1 MGFYTISNLKTKQV
15 KTMSKR
21 ELLNPIQKQV
31 IADKYKNKEAT
42 QEELAIEF
50 EVSATTIRRTLY
62 EFGLCTFNSEV
73 TAKERSLLETIKQFN
88 IKTVDQLRSVLAKG
102 VQCQ

>member
-1 MGFYTISNLKTKQV
+1 
-15 KTMSKR
+15 MSKR
-21 ELLNPIQKQV
+21 KLLNSTQKQA

-42 QEELAIEF
+42 QEELATEF

-62 EFGLCTFNSEV
+62 EFGLCKFDSEV
-73 TAKERSLLETIKQFN
+73 TSKERSLLETIKQFN

>member
-1 MGFYTISNLKTKQV
+1 MGFYTIPNLKTKQV
-15 KTMSKR
+15 KTMPKR

-62 EFGLCTFNSEV
+62 EFGLCKFNSEV
-73 TAKERSLLETIKQFN
+73 TTKERSLLETIKQFN

-102 VQCQ
+102 VKCQ

>member
-1 MGFYTISNLKTKQV
+1 
-15 KTMSKR
+15 MSKR

-62 EFGLCTFNSEV
+62 EFGLCKFDSEV
-73 TAKERSLLETIKQFN
+73 TTKERSLLEVIKQYG
-88 IKTVDQLRSVLAKG
+88 ISTAEQLRSVLAKG

>member
-1 MGFYTISNLKTKQV
+1 
-15 KTMSKR
+15 MSKR
-21 ELLNPIQKQV
+21 ELLNPTQKQV

-62 EFGLCTFNSEV
+62 EFGLCQFNSEV
-73 TAKERSLLETIKQFN
+73 THKERSLLEVIKQYG
-88 IKTVDQLRSVLAKG
+88 ISTTEQLRSVLAKG

>member
-1 MGFYTISNLKTKQV
+1 
-15 KTMSKR
+15 MSKR
-21 ELLNPIQKQV
+21 ELLNSTQKQV

>member
-1 MGFYTISNLKTKQV
+1 MP
-15 KTMSKR
+15 KR
-21 ELLNPIQKQV
+21 ELLNPTQKQI

-62 EFGLCTFNSEV
+62 EFDLCTFNSEV
-73 TAKERSLLETIKQFN
+73 TTKERSLLETIKQFN